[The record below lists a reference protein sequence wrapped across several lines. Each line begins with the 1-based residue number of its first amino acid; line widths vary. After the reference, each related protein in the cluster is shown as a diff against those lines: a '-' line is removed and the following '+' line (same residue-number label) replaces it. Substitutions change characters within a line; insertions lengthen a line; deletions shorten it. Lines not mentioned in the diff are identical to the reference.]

1 VVAVV
6 IKKQLLPIFLLVVGV
21 ALEQLAELIVEIFQ
35 VQAGQE
41 QFLQY
46 LGQALLMLVV
56 VAVVVLVT
64 VRTTLLL
71 VVAELVVAEMAGK
84 EPLDHLELQIAVV
97 AVVVADEA
105 QVVLAQRCLTAV
117 QAALEL

>member
-1 VVAVV
+1 M
-6 IKKQLLPIFLLVVGV
+6 KQLLTIFLVVVGV
-21 ALEQLAELIVEIFQ
+21 ALEQLAELIMEIFQ

-56 VAVVVLVT
+56 VALVVLVT

-97 AVVVADEA
+97 AVVVVDEA
-105 QVVLAQRCLTAV
+105 QVVLAQKIITAA

>member
-105 QVVLAQRCLTAV
+105 QLVLAQKIITAV